1 MDALLNRVLDATN
14 SAVIHKYEDRIGT
27 LERQKVVLCE
37 QIADQAEPRQSF
49 EEKLEPVLTFL
60 ANPWKLWESG
70 NINLRRAVLKLAFAE
85 RIQYC
90 RIQGT

>member
-1 MDALLNRVLDATN
+1 
-14 SAVIHKYEDRIGT
+14 
-27 LERQKVVLCE
+27 
-37 QIADQAEPRQSF
+37 
-49 EEKLEPVLTFL
+49 VLTFL